1 MTMHNKESKK
11 NSKKRKSSRYKS
23 ELVMELLR
31 GEPIEEV
38 ARREGLGVHELAGWR
53 EIFIKNGMHG
63 FKKNPELS
71 KLKEA
76 QRLIGR
82 LTMENELIKKKIE
95 LNQNDHGTS

>member
-1 MTMHNKESKK
+1 MNNNRKQV
-11 NSKKRKSSRYKS
+11 KRKSAKYKA
-23 ELVMELLR
+23 EIVIELLR
-31 GEPIEEV
+31 GEGIEEL
-38 ARREGLGVHELAGWR
+38 ARREGLGVHEIARWR

-76 QRLIGR
+76 QRVIGS

-95 LNQNDHGTS
+95 LTQNDQERS